1 MYIYYTYTYIYIYI
15 YIHIYNAPM
24 APTAG
29 HRGDLGV
36 SAFQVEETGRS
47 LLVKTHLVGRLSG
60 APTFLPIFLK
70 MDWHM
75 AV

>member
-1 MYIYYTYTYIYIYI
+1 
-15 YIHIYNAPM
+15 M
-24 APTAG
+24 ATTAG

-60 APTFLPIFLK
+60 ATTVLPIFKK

-75 AV
+75 TFWINLSINEIHIHQSD